1 MVKVRGMEPPL
12 ADLRAFLR
20 LYAAGE
26 FWESHEILEGPWRR
40 SRDSFTQA
48 LILYASAWVHWQRGN
63 AHGVQAQLAKAL
75 DRLDGLPSAR
85 CGVDIDALR
94 RHARACRTRVLS
106 GDEGWSRD
114 ISPLPLEPP
123 LAPAHHRVVVE
134 GCATSTEEARACVA
148 AGAHRV
154 ELCRALE
161 VGGLTPQ
168 TDLVRRTVQAVAV
181 PVHVL
186 LRHRSGP
193 ASLSSRELEDHVRTA
208 ERMIRAGAAGIVT
221 GALDAGGKV
230 DRDALKAVR
239 RVVPAACQLTFHRA
253 FDRVRDPAEG
263 LEDLVRLGVDAVLT
277 SGRAA
282 KAREGVELLATLH
295 RQGAGRITVMA
306 GGGVRG
312 DHVVALVDATGVT
325 AVHARAAA
333 IPALTRRL
341 GDAGLLADSQ
351 RTS

>member
-1 MVKVRGMEPPL
+1 MEPPL

-26 FWESHEILEGPWRR
+26 FWESHEVLEGPWRR
-40 SRDSFTQA
+40 SRDPFTQA
-48 LILYASAWVHWQRGN
+48 LILYASAWVHWERGN

-75 DRLDGLPSAR
+75 DRLDGLPSPR
-85 CGVDIDALR
+85 RGIDVDALR
-94 RHARACRTRVLS
+94 RHARASRDRVLV
-106 GDEGWSRD
+106 GDGEWSRD

-123 LAPAHHRVVVE
+123 LAPAHRRVLVE

-161 VGGLTPQ
+161 VGGLTPE
-168 TDLVRRTVQAVAV
+168 TEFVHRTVEAVRV

-193 ASLSSRELEDHVRTA
+193 ARLSSEEVEDYARTA

-221 GALDAGGKV
+221 GALDAEGGV
-230 DRDALKAVR
+230 DRDALAAVR
-239 RVVPAACQLTFHRA
+239 RAVPAGRHLTFHRA
-253 FDRVRDPAEG
+253 FDRVRDPAEA

-282 KAREGVELLATLH
+282 TAREGSDLLATLH
-295 RQGAGRITVMA
+295 RQGAGRLTVMA
-306 GGGVRG
+306 GGGIRG
-312 DHVVALVDATGVT
+312 DHVVALVDATGVP

-333 IPALTRRL
+333 IPALADRL
-341 GDAGLLADSQ
+341 KGAGLLADA
-351 RTS
+351 RRPA